1 MSTDQHHRFG
11 PGLSDDDPT
20 RGRPATVGELFAKL
34 SEQVSSLVQG
44 EIELTKTK
52 ATAFLKKVGA
62 GGALIAVGAFLG
74 LYLLWWIFHTI
85 EVAIAV
91 ALPAWA
97 ASLIVSVFL
106 LVVIAVLVLVGVK
119 LIQKGQEHTPTPQV
133 GLQQDVEAF
142 KKGLGK

>member
-1 MSTDQHHRFG
+1 MSTDENHRFE
-11 PGLSDDDPT
+11 PGQPDDPVA
-20 RGRPATVGELFAKL
+20 GRPATLGELFAKL
-34 SEQVSSLVQG
+34 SEQVSALVQG

-52 ATAFLKKVGA
+52 ATTFLKKVGA
-62 GGALIAVGAFLG
+62 GGALLAVGGFLG

-97 ASLIVSVFL
+97 AALIVTGL
-106 LVVIAVLVLVGVK
+106 ITVVIAVLVLVGLK
-119 LIQKGQEHTPTPQV
+119 LIERGKEHTPTPQV
-133 GLQQDVEAF
+133 GLQQDVDAF

>member
-1 MSTDQHHRFG
+1 MSTDENHRFE
-11 PGLSDDDPT
+11 PGQPDDPVA
-20 RGRPATVGELFAKL
+20 GRPATLGELFAKL
-34 SEQVSSLVQG
+34 SEQVSALVQG

-62 GGALIAVGAFLG
+62 GGALLAVGGFLG

-97 ASLIVSVFL
+97 AALIVTGL
-106 LVVIAVLVLVGVK
+106 ITVVIAVLVLVGLK
-119 LIQKGQEHTPTPQV
+119 LIERGKEHTPTPQV
-133 GLQQDVEAF
+133 GLQQDVDAF

>member
-1 MSTDQHHRFG
+1 MSTDEHHRFG
-11 PGLSDDDPT
+11 PVLSDDDPT
-20 RGRPATVGELFAKL
+20 QGRPATLGELFAKL
-34 SEQVSSLVQG
+34 SEQISTLIQG

-62 GGALIAVGAFLG
+62 GGALIGVGAFLA
-74 LYLLWWIFHTI
+74 LYLLWWVFHTI

-97 ASLIVSVFL
+97 ASLIVTAL
-106 LVVIAVLVLVGVK
+106 IAVVIAVLGLGGGK

-133 GLQQDVEAF
+133 GLQQDVDAF